1 LRLSALNVGA
11 DARSKEDPMFW
22 NDPILYGAT
31 LPYRD
36 IKDINV
42 PTPFVG
48 STLPWQQIPRL
59 VPQFY
64 GFQPP
69 FPYFQQF
76 PQMGVNPF
84 LPTQFPQMINPY
96 LHTQFPQMI
105 NPFVPAQGH
114 TPFLPFNVNLPPYR
128 PFTF

>member
-1 LRLSALNVGA
+1 
-11 DARSKEDPMFW
+11 
-22 NDPILYGAT
+22 
-31 LPYRD
+31 
-36 IKDINV
+36 
-42 PTPFVG
+42 
-48 STLPWQQIPRL
+48 
-59 VPQFY
+59 
-64 GFQPP
+64 
-69 FPYFQQF
+69 
-76 PQMGVNPF
+76 VNPF